1 MGMGAQVG
9 LHDKGVRLAL
19 SSIYMIWLRIALL
32 DGSRNMLAGKQNI
45 ALLSA
50 VGLGL
55 VAGYLDIAW
64 IMRLAG
70 VVSEVFLRFLQLVSL
85 PLLFFAVVSAITQM
99 EHFEQVKTLGAK
111 FLKYTLLTTLI
122 AALTALGFYTLFNPT
137 VDAVASQQ
145 AISPA
150 ALEHSYFEFLWS
162 IVPDNFVRVFLD
174 NQVLGC
180 ASIGVILGLS
190 VLRLGAGHKQVV
202 TSFFAHGFALV
213 LQAAKLVIAL
223 IPLGIWAFVAQL
235 VQEFRAGNEAL
246 SLILTYV
253 LCVVSANLVQGF
265 IVLPALLKFKG
276 ISPVKAFKGMW
287 PALSLAFLSKSSSA
301 TMPMTLECIQKLH
314 VKPRIAKSGVPLC
327 TVFNMNGCAA
337 FILVTVLFVTS
348 YHGLHFSAGEQLI
361 WVGIATLAA
370 IGNAGV
376 PMGCYFLTSA
386 ILVGLGIPLT
396 LMGLILPIYTII
408 DMIETTVNVW
418 SDSCICLIV
427 DKETI

>member
-1 MGMGAQVG
+1 MRVG
-9 LHDKGVRLAL
+9 
-19 SSIYMIWLRIALL
+19 Y
-32 DGSRNMLAGKQNI
+32 KQNI

-50 VGLGL
+50 VILGLG
-55 VAGYLDIAW
+55 AGYTDIPW
-64 IMRLAG
+64 LLKLAG
-70 VVSEVFLRFLQLVSL
+70 VVSEIFLRFLQLVSL
-85 PLLFFAVVSAITQM
+85 PLLFFAIVSAITQM
-99 EHFEQVKTLGAK
+99 EHFDQVKTLGRK
-111 FLKYTLLTTLI
+111 FLKYTLLTTVI
-122 AALTALGFYTLFNPT
+122 AALTAWGFYRYFDPT
-137 VDAVASQQ
+137 IDIVTAQQ
-145 AISPA
+145 AITPD
-150 ALEHSYFEFLWS
+150 ALAHNYFEFLWS
-162 IVPDNFVRVFLD
+162 VVPNNFVKVFLE

-190 VLRLGAGHKQVV
+190 ALRLEGAHKQAV

-213 LQAAKLVIAL
+213 LQVAKLVIAI
-223 IPLGIWAFVAQL
+223 IPFGIWAFVTQL
-235 VQEFRAGNEAL
+235 VQEFREGNEAL
-246 SLILTYV
+246 SLIFTYV
-253 LCVVSANLVQGF
+253 ICIVAANVVQGF
-265 IVLPALLKFKG
+265 VVLPLLLKFKG

-301 TMPMTLECIQKLH
+301 TMPVTLDCIQNRLK

-337 FILVTVLFVTS
+337 FILVTVLFVTQ
-348 YHGLHFSAGEQLI
+348 YHGLHFSTGEQLI

-386 ILVGLGIPLT
+386 ILVGLDIPLT

>member
-1 MGMGAQVG
+1 MVS
-9 LHDKGVRLAL
+9 KE
-19 SSIYMIWLRIALL
+19 
-32 DGSRNMLAGKQNI
+32 MLAGKQNI
-45 ALLSA
+45 ALLRA

-64 IMRLAG
+64 IMQLAG
-70 VVSEVFLRFLQLVSL
+70 VVSEVFLRFLQLVSV

-99 EHFEQVKTLGAK
+99 EHFEQVKTLGRK
-111 FLKYTLLTTLI
+111 FLKYTLLTTVV
-122 AALTALGFYTLFNPT
+122 AALTALGFYRLFNPT
-137 VDAVASQQ
+137 VDVVAGQQ
-145 AISPA
+145 ALLPA
-150 ALEHSYFEFLWS
+150 ELEHNYFEFLWS
-162 IVPDNFVRVFLD
+162 IVPDNFVRVFLE

-190 VLRLGAGHKQVV
+190 VLRLEASHKQAV

-213 LQAAKLVIAL
+213 LQVAKLIIAL
-223 IPLGIWAFVAQL
+223 IPFGIWAFVTQL

-265 IVLPALLKFKG
+265 IVLPVLLKLKG
-276 ISPVKAFKGMW
+276 ISPLKAFKGMW

-301 TMPMTLECIQKLH
+301 TMPMTLECIQHRLH

-348 YHGLHFSAGEQLI
+348 YHGLHFSTGEQLI

-386 ILVGLGIPLT
+386 ILAGLGIPLT